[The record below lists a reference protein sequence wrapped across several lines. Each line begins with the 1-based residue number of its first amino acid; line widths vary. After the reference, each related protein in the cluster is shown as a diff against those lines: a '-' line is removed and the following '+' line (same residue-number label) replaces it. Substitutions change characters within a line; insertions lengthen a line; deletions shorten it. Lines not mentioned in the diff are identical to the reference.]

1 MGKQMERAIVVAGEA
16 TVRRVPDLAVL
27 SLSVTVRDKKSA
39 TARDEANRR
48 ASAILASLR
57 ELKIPDSDIQAPSL
71 TVHPTHDYSKG
82 SPRVTGYEAARP
94 MAIRIADVDLLGN
107 VLDRLVDDGV
117 TQVHGSSMELA
128 DPDAA
133 SREALAGAFAAARM
147 RAEALA
153 AAAGLLLGDPIRI
166 EEEAGERP
174 VPMPRGAMLRA
185 VAAEAAPTEIAA
197 GEVEITARVRTW
209 FAIS

>member
-1 MGKQMERAIVVAGEA
+1 MEQAIVVAGEA

-27 SLSVTVRDKKSA
+27 SLSVTVRDKKSTA
-39 TARDEANRR
+39 ARDEANRR

-57 ELKIPDSDIQAPSL
+57 ELKIPDAGIQAPSL
-71 TVHPTHDYSKG
+71 TVHPTYDYSRG
-82 SPRVTGYEAARP
+82 SPRITGYEAARP
-94 MAIRIADVDLLGN
+94 MTIRIADVDLLGK
-107 VLDRLVDDGV
+107 VLDGLVDDGV
-117 TQVHGSSMELA
+117 TQVHGSSMELT

-133 SREALAGAFAAARM
+133 SREALGGAFAAARL

-153 AAAGLLLGDPIRI
+153 TAAGLSLGGPIRI
-166 EEEAGERP
+166 EEDAGDRA

-185 VAAEAAPTEIAA
+185 VAAETAPTEIAA
-197 GEVEITARVRTW
+197 GEVEITAHVRAW